1 MENVLFFWK
10 ENIWRW
16 GIMYFSD
23 IQKLKEQETWKVNKK
38 KVVTNIDEM
47 EKTIEL
53 FSKVRKMPTVPD
65 GMINEIILSV
75 LEKIID
81 ELKALEGVNK

>member
-1 MENVLFFWK
+1 M
-10 ENIWRW
+10 
-16 GIMYFSD
+16 MYLSD

>member
-1 MENVLFFWK
+1 M
-10 ENIWRW
+10 
-16 GIMYFSD
+16 MYLSD
-23 IQKLKEQETWKVNKK
+23 IQKLKEQAIWKVNKK
-38 KVVTNIDEM
+38 KAVTNIDEM

-75 LEKIID
+75 LGKIID

>member
-1 MENVLFFWK
+1 
-10 ENIWRW
+10 
-16 GIMYFSD
+16 MYLSD